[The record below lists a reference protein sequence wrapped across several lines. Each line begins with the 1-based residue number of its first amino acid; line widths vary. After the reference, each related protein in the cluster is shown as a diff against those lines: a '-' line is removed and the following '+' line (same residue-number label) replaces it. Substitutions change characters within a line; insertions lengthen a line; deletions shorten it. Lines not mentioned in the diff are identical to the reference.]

1 MLTGWNSPPKRAQLL
16 ATVTQ
21 AAEHAGL
28 VTWADLAHVDARVE
42 RGCQIAHEPAK
53 IDALVRGEVEGRMGL
68 VERELDRRRTHV
80 EVILLDEVVKDR
92 EGLLVAR
99 GNLVAFGEVLLGRD
113 ADDGLERLGDLGL
126 VDIDDVMGAQA
137 DLVALARFDQDV
149 VTGLDV
155 EARWIEPIVLGCVAK
170 SH

>member
-1 MLTGWNSPPKRAQLL
+1 
-16 ATVTQ
+16 
-21 AAEHAGL
+21 
-28 VTWADLAHVDARVE
+28 
-42 RGCQIAHEPAK
+42 
-53 IDALVRGEVEGRMGL
+53 MGL
-68 VERELDRRRTHV
+68 VERELDRRGTHV